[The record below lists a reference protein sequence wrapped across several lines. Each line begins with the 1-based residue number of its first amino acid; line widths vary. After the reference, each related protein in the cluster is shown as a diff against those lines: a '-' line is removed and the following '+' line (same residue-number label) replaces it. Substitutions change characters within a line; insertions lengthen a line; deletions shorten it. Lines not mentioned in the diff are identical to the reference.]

1 MRYDQILAISNS
13 PLIFPTD
20 LPSFLELLRL
30 HGDEAYGLIFAF
42 AASHSLL
49 LTLFAGYAAS
59 SAALDLET
67 LIAVVWAGSFLGDT
81 IRFWIGRTFGTRWLS
96 PFPRLHR
103 TSQFVVR
110 LVDRYYVW
118 LILFHRYPHG
128 IRGVAGFAYG
138 MSRLPWPTFLA
149 FNFVA
154 AGLWAGAILL
164 AGHAFGQISEKL
176 MSDAF
181 SDLGMIMLI
190 VFLVLSWILSR
201 KLERVAEET

>member
-1 MRYDQILAISNS
+1 
-13 PLIFPTD
+13 LIYPTD
-20 LPSFLELLRL
+20 LASFLELLRL

-42 AASHSLL
+42 AGSHSLL
-49 LTLFAGYAAS
+49 LTLFAGYAS
-59 SAALDLET
+59 SSGALDLGT
-67 LIAVVWAGSFLGDT
+67 LIAVVWAGSFLGDA
-81 IRFWIGRTFGTRWLS
+81 IRFWVGRYFGNQWLS

-103 TSQFVVR
+103 TSQIVLQ

-138 MSRLPWPTFLA
+138 MSRLPWLTFMA

-154 AGLWAGAILL
+154 AGLWSGAILS

-176 MSDAF
+176 MTDAF
-181 SDLGMIMLI
+181 SGLGLIMLI
-190 VFLVLSWILSR
+190 VFLVLSWVLSK
-201 KLERVAEET
+201 KLERVAEQS

>member
-1 MRYDQILAISNS
+1 LRGS

-20 LPSFLELLRL
+20 LASFFELLRL

-42 AASHSLL
+42 AASHSML
-49 LTLFAGYAAS
+49 LTLFAGYAS
-59 SAALDLET
+59 SSGSLDLGT
-67 LIAVVWAGSFLGDT
+67 LVAVVWAGSFLGDT
-81 IRFWIGRTFGTRWLS
+81 IRFGIGRFFGSQWLS
-96 PFPRLHR
+96 PFPRLQR
-103 TSQFVVR
+103 SSQIVVR

-138 MSRLPWPTFLA
+138 ISRLSWPTFLA

-154 AGLWAGAILL
+154 AGLWSGVVLS

-176 MSDAF
+176 LNDAF
-181 SDLGMIMLI
+181 SGIGMVMLI
-190 VFLVLSWILSR
+190 VFLALSWVLSK
-201 KLERVAEET
+201 KLERVAEQS

>member
-1 MRYDQILAISNS
+1 MILLSGS
-13 PLIFPTD
+13 SLIFPTD
-20 LPSFLELLRL
+20 LASFLELLRL

-49 LTLFAGYAAS
+49 LTLFAGYAS
-59 SAALDLET
+59 STEALNLGT
-67 LIAVVWAGSFLGDT
+67 LIPVVWAGSFLGDT
-81 IRFWIGRTFGTRWLS
+81 IRFGIGRFFGTQWLS
-96 PFPRLHR
+96 AFPRLQR
-103 TSQFVVR
+103 TSQIVVR

-138 MSRLPWPTFLA
+138 MSRLSWPTFLA

-154 AGLWAGAILL
+154 AGIWSGAVLT

-176 MSDAF
+176 LNDAF
-181 SDLGMIMLI
+181 SGIGMIMLI
-190 VFLVLSWILSR
+190 VFLALSWILSK
-201 KLERVAEET
+201 KLERVAEQS

>member
-1 MRYDQILAISNS
+1 
-13 PLIFPTD
+13 LIFPTD
-20 LPSFLELLRL
+20 LASFLELLRM

-42 AASHSLL
+42 ASSHSLL
-49 LTLFAGYAAS
+49 LTLFAGYAS
-59 SAALDLET
+59 SSGALDLGT
-67 LIAVVWAGSFLGDT
+67 LIGVVWAGSFLGDAF
-81 IRFWIGRTFGTRWLS
+81 RFWIGRRFGNQWLS

-103 TSQFVVR
+103 TSEIVVR

-138 MSRLPWPTFLA
+138 MSQLSWPTFMA

-154 AGLWAGAILL
+154 AGLWSGAIIS
-164 AGHAFGQISEKL
+164 AGHAFGQVSEKL

-181 SDLGMIMLI
+181 SGLGMVMLL
-190 VFLVLSWILSR
+190 VFLVLSWVLSK
-201 KLERVAEET
+201 KLERVAEQS

>member
-1 MRYDQILAISNS
+1 MRGS

-20 LPSFLELLRL
+20 LASFFELLRL

-42 AASHSLL
+42 AASHSML
-49 LTLFAGYAAS
+49 LTLFAGYAS
-59 SAALDLET
+59 SSGSLDLGT
-67 LIAVVWAGSFLGDT
+67 LVAVVWAGSFLGDT
-81 IRFWIGRTFGTRWLS
+81 IRFGIGRFFGTQWLS
-96 PFPRLHR
+96 PFPRLQR
-103 TSQFVVR
+103 SSQIVVR

-138 MSRLPWPTFLA
+138 MSRLSWPTFLA

-154 AGLWAGAILL
+154 AGLWSGVVLS

-176 MSDAF
+176 LNDAF
-181 SDLGMIMLI
+181 SGIGMFMLL
-190 VFLVLSWILSR
+190 VFLALSWVLSK
-201 KLERVAEET
+201 KLERVAEQH

>member
-1 MRYDQILAISNS
+1 MIFLLCGSS
-13 PLIFPTD
+13 LIFPTD
-20 LPSFLELLRL
+20 LASFLELLRL

-49 LTLFAGYAAS
+49 LTLFAGYAS
-59 SAALDLET
+59 STEALNLGT

-81 IRFWIGRTFGTRWLS
+81 IRFGIGRFFGTQWLS
-96 PFPRLHR
+96 AFPRLQR
-103 TSQFVVR
+103 TSQIVVR

-138 MSRLPWPTFLA
+138 ISRLSWPTFLA

-154 AGLWAGAILL
+154 AGIWSGVVLS

-176 MSDAF
+176 LNDAF
-181 SDLGMIMLI
+181 SGIGMFMLL
-190 VFLVLSWILSR
+190 VFLALSWVLSK
-201 KLERVAEET
+201 KLERVAEQH

>member
-1 MRYDQILAISNS
+1 MT
-13 PLIFPTD
+13 FPTD
-20 LPSFLELLRL
+20 LASFLELLRL

-49 LTLFAGYAAS
+49 LTLFAGYASNAG
-59 SAALDLET
+59 ALDLGT
-67 LIAVVWAGSFLGDT
+67 LIAVVWAGSFTGDAF
-81 IRFWIGRTFGTRWLS
+81 RFLIGRLFGNQWLS

-103 TSQFVVR
+103 TSQTVVR

-138 MSRLPWPTFLA
+138 MSRLPWPTFMA

-154 AGLWAGAILL
+154 AGLWSGAVLSI
-164 AGHAFGQISEKL
+164 GHAFGQVSEKL
-176 MSDAF
+176 MSNAF
-181 SDLGMIMLI
+181 SGFGVFMLV
-190 VFLVLSWILSR
+190 VFLVLSWILSK
-201 KLERVAEET
+201 KLERVAEQS

>member
-1 MRYDQILAISNS
+1 M
-13 PLIFPTD
+13 IFPTD
-20 LPSFLELLRL
+20 LASFLELLRL

-49 LTLFAGYAAS
+49 LTLFAGYAS
-59 SAALDLET
+59 SSGALHLGT
-67 LIAVVWAGSFLGDT
+67 LIAFVWAGSFLGDA
-81 IRFWIGRTFGTRWLS
+81 IRFWIGRCFGNKWLS

-103 TSQFVVR
+103 TSQIVVR
-110 LVDRYYVW
+110 LVDRYYAW

-138 MSRLPWPTFLA
+138 MSRLPWHIFLA

-154 AGLWAGAILL
+154 AGLWSGVVLS

-176 MSDAF
+176 LNDAF
-181 SDLGMIMLI
+181 SGIGMVMLI

-201 KLERVAEET
+201 KLERIAEQS